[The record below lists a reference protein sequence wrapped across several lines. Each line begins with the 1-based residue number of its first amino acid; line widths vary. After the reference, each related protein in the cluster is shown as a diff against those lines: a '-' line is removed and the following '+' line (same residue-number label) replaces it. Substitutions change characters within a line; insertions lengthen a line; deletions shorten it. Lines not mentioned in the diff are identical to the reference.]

1 MIRDIRS
8 YCSCNN
14 KTIRLAT
21 RNRYRYNIYNMSN
34 DYRYKNLRDVSTCGR
49 ALHYVGGTLNNDC
62 MGYYFTYNAKITL
75 HDIAD

>member
-1 MIRDIRS
+1 MKPTLHTIAFKFIINKLRNYLPDDADIYDLS
-8 YCSCNN
+8 S
-14 KTIRLAT
+14 
-21 RNRYRYNIYNMSN
+21 
-34 DYRYKNLRDVSTCGR
+34 DYRYKNLRYVSTCGR

>member
-1 MIRDIRS
+1 MIGNIRS
-8 YCSCNN
+8 YCSRNN
-14 KTIRLAT
+14 KSIPLAT
-21 RNRYRYNIYNMSN
+21 RYRHRDNIYDLSS
-34 DYRYKNLRDVSTCGR
+34 DYYKNLRYVSTCGR